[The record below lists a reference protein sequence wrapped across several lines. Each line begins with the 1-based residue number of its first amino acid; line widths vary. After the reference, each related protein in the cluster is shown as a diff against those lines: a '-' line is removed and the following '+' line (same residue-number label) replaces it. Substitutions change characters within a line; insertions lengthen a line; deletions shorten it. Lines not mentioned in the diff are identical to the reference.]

1 MLTYLLALAVGLGSL
16 GLYIASFALPE
27 INRKNDLIWSGVG
40 LFYALVLW
48 VCAGRIT
55 GGVLLG
61 QMAGVALIG
70 WLGWQ
75 VVQTRWDAIPPEQ
88 RQNNQTVKQIQTLVQ
103 SDTVAKLKDQA
114 QQTFSQVQAKVK
126 DVAASQSGASA
137 SSSATTT
144 IEKPLT
150 PEDFGNPPIASTAKS
165 DAVSAVTGSAVTSS
179 IGSASA
185 TEKPN
190 PLNSLLGSAKS
201 FIEGLKAPKNTSTY
215 VRKDFQES
223 ASDDDKDFDFGD
235 VAEKVTEKVKDQ
247 VGNLKDTIE
256 TVSETVVDQVTDT
269 AATVVD
275 KAEQFTDRATG
286 VVQDVVAKAD
296 PAPVVEKTIETVEA
310 IAEKA
315 ADAVTETTTEVAEA
329 IAEGVETV
337 EELVEEA
344 EVPPQLQR
352 PEPPHKA

>member
-88 RQNNQTVKQIQTLVQ
+88 RQNNQTGKRIQTFVQ

-114 QQTFSQVQAKVK
+114 QQTLSQVQEKVK
-126 DVAASQSGASA
+126 DVAATQSGSSA
-137 SSSATTT
+137 SPSATTT
-144 IEKPLT
+144 VEKPLT
-150 PEDFGNPPIASTAKS
+150 PEDFGNPPIHSTAKS
-165 DAVSAVTGSAVTSS
+165 DAGSAVESS
-179 IGSASA
+179 IAAASA

-190 PLNSLLGSAKS
+190 PLNSILGSAKS

-215 VRKDFQES
+215 VRKDFQK
-223 ASDDDKDFDFGD
+223 ATSDDDQDFDFGN
-235 VAEKVTEKVKDQ
+235 VAEKVTEKVKGQ
-247 VGNLKDTIE
+247 VDSLKETIE
-256 TVSETVVDQVTDT
+256 TVAETVVDQVTDT
-269 AATVVD
+269 ADTVVD
-275 KAEQFTDRATG
+275 QVEQLTERATQAVQEG
-286 VVQDVVAKAD
+286 VAEVTPERVV
-296 PAPVVEKTIETVEA
+296 ETVEA
-310 IAEKA
+310 MAEKA
-315 ADAVTETTTEVAEA
+315 ADAVTENATEVAEA

-344 EVPPQLQR
+344 DVPLQLKR
-352 PEPPHKA
+352 PEPPQDA